1 MLLISLLAGVFMP
14 VNGKCLIPSG
24 SGTRGGGYGPNGKW
38 EEPGGLVNDGF
49 RYRDRTTSTFL
60 TRDPAGFIDGPNDYN
75 YVRHNPWSAFDPNG
89 LSSVIP
95 NSTDDIG
102 YVNPSASGSDPP
114 MVPFNEPNPGSGT
127 VGSGAPF
134 GDIDP
139 YGRGPSVTFDPVSYA
154 LGEPGTTI
162 LDDALGSD
170 ADWVS
175 GISQGYGFGFN
186 YLSGVFSAA
195 WPGAINLS
203 GLLPIDIISNPN
215 TTSLDLTNL
224 AESGSYTPEVSRV
237 LQDLSQSFS
246 NGLHDYSILSGTTQ
260 GVAAIT
266 QPETVFVKGF
276 TAVII
281 AIKGLSYVDD
291 VVRAASKAD
300 DLIGYVALSADEGV
314 EATAKAVAGGG
325 DEMIDVYRAFG
336 GDARAQGFSWTT
348 VDPRNVRNF
357 RDAAGLPSGG
367 ASGANNTADF
377 LIKGR
382 ARRSDVIEFKSADP
396 LDGNRGGLPELIID
410 PQNVDLFD
418 FSVIKP

>member
-75 YVRHNPWSAFDPNG
+75 HVRHNPWSA
-89 LSSVIP
+89 
-95 NSTDDIG
+95 
-102 YVNPSASGSDPP
+102 
-114 MVPFNEPNPGSGT
+114 
-127 VGSGAPF
+127 
-134 GDIDP
+134 
-139 YGRGPSVTFDPVSYA
+139 FDPVSYA

-281 AIKGLSYVDD
+281 AIKGLSYVDE
-291 VVRAASKAD
+291 VVRAGSKAD
-300 DLIGYVALSADEGV
+300 DLIGYVASSADEGV
-314 EATAKAVAGGG
+314 EATAKGTAGAAGDLSGSIAGSFRNGQYSSWVAET
-325 DEMIDVYRAFG
+325 DTVLYRATNFAQDANGPGRFFG
-336 GDARAQGFSWTT
+336 LSRPANSMDAEMMYNLKAWGNNATELLEYRI
-348 VDPRNVRNF
+348 P
-357 RDAAGLPSGG
+357 AGTRGYIGPVHDGTGTQLFIP
-367 ASGANNTADF
+367 NT
-377 LIKGR
+377 KGVQLLDQ
-382 ARRSDVIEFKSADP
+382 SP
-396 LDGNRGGLPELIID
+396 LFIPELKFIT
-410 PQNVDLFD
+410 P
-418 FSVIKP
+418 